1 MEVLFYLTKP
11 HLLWPSNFRIMVSM
25 KIFGGATCPLL
36 TGILKAP
43 RVQSLN
49 PAAQLNVFLY
59 PMVARFWIM
68 YIYFSSLTNH
78 DQSARA
84 FCTHSHAHT
93 FTRKSRCW
101 QYHPNVFTKCK
112 NVRKKKIEPYK
123 ACTTATFSLQISALL
138 SPPSGVLSRELRH
151 VIPSQRGRE
160 GEIEP
165 WVSVPYDFNVWSL
178 PGRYI

>member
-1 MEVLFYLTKP
+1 MKVLFYLTKP

-68 YIYFSSLTNH
+68 YIYFSSLTNR
-78 DQSARA
+78 DQSARV

-101 QYHPNVFTKCK
+101 QYHPNVFTKCEEEK
-112 NVRKKKIEPYK
+112 NRTIQSMHHCNFFPPNIGP
-123 ACTTATFSLQISALL
+123 AFTALGGS
-138 SPPSGVLSRELRH
+138 LSRELRH
-151 VIPSQRGRE
+151 VIPSGEPE
-160 GEIEP
+160 GEGGRDRA
-165 WVSVPYDFNVWSL
+165 VGVGAVWF
-178 PGRYI
+178 